1 MYVVTYRN
9 SNDILVQVIAEDDD
23 ELQDIINCC
32 DVLGNDILDI
42 EDDMIID

>member
-1 MYVVTYRN
+1 MYVVTYRTIN
-9 SNDILVQVIAEDDD
+9 GVLVQILAENDD

-32 DVLGNDILDI
+32 DSLGNDILDI